1 MPYKTV
7 EAQMEKILNAYTKEI
22 VQVSDKAFQSVAKD
36 SGQKLKNESP
46 KKTGDYAK
54 GWAVKTLERPRL
66 SGIFSRPGSYVV
78 YNRTDW
84 HLTHLLEHGH
94 IVRNAKGTYG
104 RTRPIEH
111 IAPVEDWAAEELPSA
126 IKRKIE

>member
-54 GWAVKTLERPRL
+54 G
-66 SGIFSRPGSYVV
+66 
-78 YNRTDW
+78 
-84 HLTHLLEHGH
+84 
-94 IVRNAKGTYG
+94 
-104 RTRPIEH
+104 
-111 IAPVEDWAAEELPSA
+111 
-126 IKRKIE
+126 